1 MSRTKA
7 RVVAM
12 QALFLLDADEG
23 GMEEIMEMRAQEEGI
38 TDDDM
43 MYLREAVAKVQENLD
58 EIDTHI
64 KNYSIDWSFGRLG
77 KVDRA
82 ILRLAL
88 AEILFVDSVPSNVA
102 ISEAVRIAKKYGTEH
117 SSRFINGIL
126 GKFVR
131 EHFKNNNNSHR
142 FNKVQS

>member
-1 MSRTKA
+1 MSRSKA

-12 QALFLLDADEG
+12 QALYRLDTDAEGMDE
-23 GMEEIMEMRAQEEGI
+23 IIKSRAQEEAVTEEDI
-38 TDDDM
+38 K
-43 MYLREAVAKVQENLD
+43 YLRAAIAKVREHLD

-64 KNYSIDWSFGRLG
+64 KNYSIDWSLERLG

-88 AEILFVDSVPSNVA
+88 AEILYVDNVPANVA

-117 SSRFINGIL
+117 SGRFINGIL
-126 GKFVR
+126 GKFAR
-131 EHFKNNNNSHR
+131 EHFPHSAKT
-142 FNKVQS
+142 KI